1 MPNSFG
7 SFTHNLR
14 MITATQ
20 IETPALKANYNVGYV
35 WLISSVA
42 AMGGLLF
49 GWDWVVIGGAKP
61 FFQRYFALTS
71 ETQIGWANSCALI
84 GCLAGAL
91 AAGAL
96 SDKLGRKRLLIVSAL
111 LFAVTSLGNA
121 LAHNF
126 SIFIAW
132 RILGGVAIGL
142 ASNLS
147 PMYIAEIAPAQIR
160 GRLVAINQLTVVVG
174 ILLAQYIN
182 WFLVR
187 NLPQGATDEFI
198 RNSWFGQQGWRWMFG
213 LTAAPALLFFIGMWL
228 VPESP
233 RWLAKNG
240 NPARARGILAKIG
253 DEAYADA
260 AIADIKCTLAQE
272 DVQRV
277 RFSDLLQPAMR
288 KVLVLGVVLAVF
300 QQWCG
305 INVIFNYAE
314 EIFRAAGYD
323 ISSVLKNIA
332 WTGSVNLAF
341 TFVALGVVDRA
352 GRRPLMLLGSIGLA
366 VIYVA
371 MGFCYSTGVKGLPML
386 LLVLAAIGCYAMSLA
401 PVTWV
406 VISEVFPNR
415 IRGAA
420 MAVAVSALW
429 IACFILTYTFPLLN
443 ATLGSA
449 KTFWLYAAICVAGFI
464 FIKLKLPETRGK
476 SLEQIERELVD

>member
-1 MPNSFG
+1 
-7 SFTHNLR
+7 
-14 MITATQ
+14 MIT
-20 IETPALKANYNVGYV
+20 TPRTEASALKANYHPGYV
-35 WLISSVA
+35 WLISIVA

-61 FFQRYFALTS
+61 FFQRYFELTR
-71 ETQIGWANSCALI
+71 EAQIGWANSCALI
-84 GCLAGAL
+84 GCLVGAL

-96 SDKLGRKRLLIVSAL
+96 SDQFGRKRLLIVAAL
-111 LFAVTSLGNA
+111 IFAVTSLGNA
-121 LAHNF
+121 LATNF
-126 SIFIAW
+126 TIFIAW

-147 PMYIAEIAPAQIR
+147 PMYIAEVAPAQIR
-160 GRLVAINQLTVVVG
+160 GKLVSINQLTIVIG

-187 NLPQGATDEFI
+187 NLPAGATDEFI
-198 RNSWFGQQGWRWMFG
+198 RDSWFGQQGWRWMFG
-213 LTAAPALLFFIGMWL
+213 LTAAPSLLFLLGML
-228 VPESP
+228 VVPESP

-240 NPARARGILAKIG
+240 RPDRARGILTRIG
-253 DEAYADA
+253 GETYANA
-260 AIADIKCTLAQE
+260 AVADIESTLKSE
-272 DVQRV
+272 EVQHV
-277 RFSDLLQPAMR
+277 RFADLLEPKMR

-323 ISSVLKNIA
+323 ISTVLKNIA

-341 TFVALGVVDRA
+341 TFVALGVVDRG
-352 GRRPLMLLGSIGLA
+352 GRRPLMLLGSAGLA
-366 VIYVA
+366 LIYLA
-371 MGFCYSTGVKGLPML
+371 MGFCYSGGVKGLPML

-406 VISEVFPNR
+406 VISEIFPNR

-429 IACFILTYTFPLLN
+429 IACFILTYTFPILN
-443 ATLGSA
+443 AKLGSA
-449 KTFWLYAAICVAGFI
+449 GTFWLYAAICVAGFI
-464 FIKLKLPETRGK
+464 YIKLKLPETKGK
-476 SLEQIERELVD
+476 SLEQIERDLVD

>member
-1 MPNSFG
+1 
-7 SFTHNLR
+7 
-14 MITATQ
+14 MITATKA
-20 IETPALKANYNVGYV
+20 ESSDLKANYNLGYV
-35 WLISSVA
+35 WLISIVA

-61 FFQRYFALTS
+61 FFQRYFQLTS
-71 ETQIGWANSCALI
+71 EAQIGWANSCALI
-84 GCLAGAL
+84 GCLVGAL
-91 AAGAL
+91 VAGAL
-96 SDKLGRKRLLIVSAL
+96 SDRFGRKRLLAVAAL
-111 LFAVTSLGNA
+111 LFAVTSLGNG
-121 LAHNF
+121 LANSF
-126 SIFIAW
+126 TIFVAW
-132 RILGGVAIGL
+132 RMLGGVAIGL

-147 PMYIAEIAPAQIR
+147 PLYIAEVAPAQMR
-160 GRLVAINQLTVVVG
+160 GKLVAINQLTIVIG

-213 LTAAPALLFFIGMWL
+213 LTAAPSLLFLLGMLL

-240 NPARARGILAKIG
+240 QGDRARGVLARIG
-253 DEAYADA
+253 GEPYSA
-260 AIADIKCTLAQE
+260 AALADIQSTLASEEIQH
-272 DVQRV
+272 V
-277 RFSDLLQPAMR
+277 RFADLLEPRMR

-341 TFVALGVVDRA
+341 TFVALGTVDRG
-352 GRRPLMLLGSIGLA
+352 GRRPLMLFGSAGLA
-366 VIYVA
+366 LIYII
-371 MGFCYSTGVKGLPML
+371 MGFCYSSGVKGWPML
-386 LLVLAAIGCYAMSLA
+386 VLVLAAIGCYAMSLA

-406 VISEVFPNR
+406 VISEIFPNR

-420 MAVAVSALW
+420 MAVAVSSLW
-429 IACFILTYTFPLLN
+429 VACFVLTYSFPFLN

-449 KTFWLYAAICVAGFI
+449 GTFWLYAAICVAGF
-464 FIKLKLPETRGK
+464 FYIKWKLPETKGK
-476 SLEQIERELVD
+476 TLEQIERELVD

>member
-1 MPNSFG
+1 
-7 SFTHNLR
+7 

-20 IETPALKANYNVGYV
+20 TEVSTLKAEYNLGYV
-35 WLISSVA
+35 WLISIVA

-61 FFQRYFALTS
+61 FFQRYFELTS
-71 ETQIGWANSCALI
+71 EAQIGWANSCALI
-84 GCLAGAL
+84 GCLVGAL
-91 AAGAL
+91 VAGAL
-96 SDKLGRKRLLIVSAL
+96 SDKFGRKRLLIVAAF
-111 LFAVTSLGNA
+111 LFAVTSIGNA

-126 SIFIAW
+126 TIFISW

-147 PMYIAEIAPAQIR
+147 PMYIAEVAPAQIR
-160 GRLVAINQLTVVVG
+160 GKLVSINQLTIVIG

-187 NLPQGATDEFI
+187 NLPQGATDDFI

-213 LTAAPALLFFIGMWL
+213 LTAAPSLLFFLGMLL

-240 NPARARGILAKIG
+240 KPERARSILTKIG
-253 DEAYADA
+253 GEPYANA
-260 AIADIKCTLAQE
+260 AITDIKSTLAAE
-272 DVQRV
+272 EVQHV
-277 RFSDLLQPAMR
+277 RFADLLEPKMR

-323 ISSVLKNIA
+323 ISTVLKNIA

-341 TFVALGVVDRA
+341 TFVALGVVDRG
-352 GRRPLMLLGSIGLA
+352 GRRPLMLFGSAALA
-366 VIYVA
+366 IIYIA
-371 MGFCYSTGVKGLPML
+371 MGCCYSSGVKGLPML

-401 PVTWV
+401 PVVWV
-406 VISEVFPNR
+406 VISEIFPNR

-420 MAVAVSALW
+420 MSVAVSALW
-429 IACFILTYTFPLLN
+429 IACFLLTYTFPILN
-443 ATLGSA
+443 AKLGSA
-449 KTFWLYAAICVAGFI
+449 GTFWLYAAICIAGFV
-464 FIKLKLPETRGK
+464 FIKLKLPETKGK
-476 SLEQIERELVD
+476 TLEQIEKELVD